1 MHNPLTAVSLFVCLY
16 VSLSVT
22 IMLYLHTISHHS
34 TLIIITVELFD
45 IIIKEIINH
54 QLIIM
59 VLGVQK

>member
-1 MHNPLTAVSLFVCLY
+1 
-16 VSLSVT
+16 
-22 IMLYLHTISHHS
+22 MLYLHTISHHS